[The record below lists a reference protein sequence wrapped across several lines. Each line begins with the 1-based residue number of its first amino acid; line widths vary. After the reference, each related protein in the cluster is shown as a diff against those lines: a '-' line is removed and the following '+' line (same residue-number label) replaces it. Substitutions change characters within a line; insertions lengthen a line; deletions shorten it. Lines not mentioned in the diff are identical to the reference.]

1 MEQLRAFRVGERYT
15 NDQIRFALNV
25 GNLGG
30 IRPAVDAQRNLRHI
44 VIITAAE
51 APDRSLAENPYHD
64 RIEGDVLLYTAQ
76 GREGDQQL
84 AGANKRLLEQYG
96 VSVPIYGF
104 MATGQ
109 QTYRFVGLLELLR
122 HYQETQI
129 DRRGNTRQVWLF
141 EFRIHNAPQIVP
153 LDQAAAISAAII
165 AESRARSALVDLERE
180 VAPDLGDDLQQDAT
194 QVESVRR
201 HLLQIP
207 AYNFEHLIKALLETS
222 GLVDVTV
229 TPFSGDG
236 GVDINGY
243 VDEANDLFAGT
254 HVQAQAKRWRHAV
267 GNAEINSFRGAL
279 SVTAKGAFITTSHYT
294 RAAVVEARHPTKPSI
309 ALIDGPR
316 LSSMV
321 IRMGVD
327 VSAFQ

>member
-1 MEQLRAFRVGERYT
+1 MDQLRAFRIGERYT

-96 VSVPIYGF
+96 LPVPIYGF

-141 EFRIHNAPQIVP
+141 EFRIHAAPEIVP
-153 LDQAAAISAAII
+153 LDQAAAISAEII
-165 AESRARSALVDLERE
+165 AESRSRSALTDLERE
-180 VAPDLGDDLQQDAT
+180 VTPDLGGDSQQDT
-194 QVESVRR
+194 PRVEEVRR

-207 AYNFEHLIKALLETS
+207 ASNFEHLIKALLETS
-222 GLVDVTV
+222 GLVNVMV

-243 VDEANDLFAGT
+243 VSEANDLFAGT

-267 GNAEINSFRGAL
+267 GNVEINSFRGAL
-279 SVTAKGAFITTSHYT
+279 SVTAKGVFITTSHYT
-294 RAAVVEARHPTKPSI
+294 RAAVVEARHPSKPSI

-316 LSSMV
+316 LSSMI
-321 IRMGVD
+321 IRSRLD
-327 VSAFQ
+327 VSRFD

>member
-1 MEQLRAFRVGERYT
+1 MDSLRAFRIGERYT

-96 VSVPIYGF
+96 IPVPIYGF

-129 DRRGNTRQVWLF
+129 DRRGHTRQVWLF
-141 EFRIHNAPQIVP
+141 EFRIHAAPEIVP
-153 LDQAAAISAAII
+153 LDQAATISAEVI
-165 AESRARSALVDLERE
+165 AASRSRSALTDLERE
-180 VAPDLGDDLQQDAT
+180 VTPNLGGDLEQDT
-194 QVESVRR
+194 PRVEEVRR

-207 AYNFEHLIKALLETS
+207 ASNFEHLIKALLEAS
-222 GLVDVTV
+222 GLVNVTV

-236 GVDINGY
+236 GIDVDGY
-243 VDEANDLFAGT
+243 VSDANDLFAGS

-267 GNAEINSFRGAL
+267 GNVEINSFRGAL
-279 SVTAKGAFITTSHYT
+279 SVTAKGVFITTSHYT
-294 RAAVVEARHPTKPSI
+294 RAAVTEARHQSKPSI

-321 IRMGVD
+321 IRSRLD
-327 VSAFQ
+327 VSAFD